1 MLFMKISSVFTAV
14 ILSTSLLL
22 AEPASVAK
30 KERRIP
36 SGIVNPNATV
46 EVSSTVPMEII
57 KDMLVDEGAKV
68 TKDQVI
74 VQLRNDREKMDV
86 RISEK
91 AIELKQFIARGHER
105 LFNEKMGSEEKAL
118 EARTDLELSKIQ
130 MEAKKLALEEKT
142 IHSPIN
148 GIVVKKY
155 KQTGEMATQQS
166 PLLQIIDIDTVD
178 VTFPLSAKFRQ
189 TVQEGQVIQIK
200 ITELDN
206 AQFEGKVSFVDP
218 RNDAGSGTVRVKVK
232 IENKDHKIKAGMKG
246 IAEAWEEKD

>member
-1 MLFMKISSVFTAV
+1 MKLTLTAF
-14 ILSTSLLL
+14 ILSSSLLL
-22 AEPASVAK
+22 AQVGGVAK

-36 SGIVNPNATV
+36 SGIIYPNATV
-46 EVSSTVPMEII
+46 QVSSTVPMEII
-57 KDMLVDEGAKV
+57 KEMLVEEGTKV

-105 LFNEKMGSEEKAL
+105 LFSEKMGSEEKAL

-155 KQTGEMATQQS
+155 KQTGEMATQQT
-166 PLLQIIDIDTVD
+166 PLLEIIDIDTVD
-178 VTFPLSAKFRQ
+178 VTFFLSAGFRK
-189 TVQEGQVIQIK
+189 TVEEGQTIRMRIE
-200 ITELDN
+200 ELDN
-206 AQFEGKVSFVDP
+206 AQVEGKVSFVDP
-218 RNDAGSGTVRVKVK
+218 RNDAGSSLVRVKVK
-232 IENKDHKIKAGMKG
+232 VENKDHRIKAGMKG
-246 IAEAWEEKD
+246 LAEVWEEKD